1 MLPDSSTRLNKYI
14 SESGICSRRE
24 ADRFIEQGNVF
35 INGKRATIGDQ
46 VKAGDVVKVNG
57 RLIEPREADDLV
69 LIALNRQDRSAWT
82 SSAGLKK
89 SIICDP
95 SRQSKLRSVILPGG
109 RWPPPHTGGCRT
121 PGPLGPP
128 GIPHPEPPA
137 RRRSLCVRQPS
148 APALF

>member
-57 RLIEPREADDLV
+57 CLLYTSPSPRD
-69 LIALNRQDRSAWT
+69 
-82 SSAGLKK
+82 
-89 SIICDP
+89 
-95 SRQSKLRSVILPGG
+95 
-109 RWPPPHTGGCRT
+109 
-121 PGPLGPP
+121 
-128 GIPHPEPPA
+128 
-137 RRRSLCVRQPS
+137 
-148 APALF
+148 